1 MIRGIGYQGRSA
13 GSQVAIASAYGR
25 FTGRNGLMS
34 FPSARLD
41 TRLIVVRKGHGQAT
55 LETRYTLARERVFSV

>member
-1 MIRGIGYQGRSA
+1 
-13 GSQVAIASAYGR
+13 
-25 FTGRNGLMS
+25 MS

-41 TRLIVVRKGHGQAT
+41 TRLIVVRKGQGQDT